1 MRSLGQHRADLAGSL
16 AARTNNRRYLEIIY
30 GVLLGLLMWVVDA
43 AMNVRLDIAAPS
55 SAGFLDDLLR
65 PGFIPTLFRGAY
77 LIVAVALGWVL
88 WRANLKREAYERQ
101 KHEQALAAER
111 LRTMIA
117 VVNTFNHDLKDPLA
131 VIANSANRLAERAV
145 STNDQMK
152 LDEIAQSASNMSSL
166 ITQLA
171 TSAPLYL
178 VDAAGDERLVPRE
191 FFEVVKEDDGF

>member
-1 MRSLGQHRADLAGSL
+1 M
-16 AARTNNRRYLEIIY
+16 
-30 GVLLGLLMWVVDA
+30 
-43 AMNVRLDIAAPS
+43 
-55 SAGFLDDLLR
+55 
-65 PGFIPTLFRGAY
+65 
-77 LIVAVALGWVL
+77 IVAVALGWVL

-101 KHEQALAAER
+101 KREQALAAER

-178 VDAAGDERLVPRE
+178 VDAAGDERLAPRE